1 MKTEDFINAINDEF
15 DIETLELMQSFIDKR
30 ISTLNDLLSAS
41 NPRTVVK
48 GFRRDQISE
57 MIKEIL
63 QDIQS

>member
-1 MKTEDFINAINDEF
+1 MKTEDFVNAINDEF

-30 ISTLNDLLSAS
+30 ISTLTDLLSAS

-48 GFRRDQISE
+48 GFRKEEISE
-57 MIKEIL
+57 IIKEVL